1 MKSGIV
7 LLLLSFNLA
16 LPAFSE
22 APAGGFEI
30 PPASVDGEEL
40 RDIRDRLSTSLFFKG
55 ELADSIIEAGLQD
68 RLLKLSGRETYSEVR
83 LGLIGWIKNDLDEAA
98 DLYFYL
104 KNRGH
109 EETKP
114 QESISYKLPIY
125 EINPHF
131 LQLIQG
137 VRRAAHDASISD
149 EEMSLAEQRLFEAPQ
164 AQPEA
169 YAPWMPS
176 VAGGGP
182 RAGPSAAAAGAR
194 GGAAALREAGNAGAI
209 RYADYSLNP
218 ARVELE
224 SRALGGWFDS
234 VKAALE
240 AESADADKGAL
251 AQRRGFF
258 DETFFAYRNFVVELS
273 GLKGRTKITGEE
285 AARLEALRRSL
296 RKNLGELETLSV
308 MRRINKRAQTLPPLS
323 PGAELLRTDARRI
336 EEALQA
342 FLADLRGNPESVK
355 TAAGRLYEL
364 EKAFDFWL
372 LRFSAHKRLSDLK
385 GRITGREFSCVLDKL
400 VFKYLFRFRPSAAY
414 VRLEA
419 GRAGSAAAID
429 ASLEGVAAGN
439 YEAAAS
445 FSGEKRS
452 LSGRI
457 LETESEAESLESY
470 SRFNRRLQFF
480 FWDVFVNPFGLAPG
494 PKGISAANKLLF

>member
-1 MKSGIV
+1 MKSGII
-7 LLLLSFNLA
+7 LLLLTLSFF

-22 APAGGFEI
+22 APAGDFEV
-30 PPASVDGEEL
+30 PPASVNGEEL
-40 RDIRDRLSTSLFFKG
+40 RDIRDRLATSLFFKG

-83 LGLIGWIKNDLDEAA
+83 LGLIGWIKNDPDEAA
-98 DLYFYL
+98 NLYFYL
-104 KNRGH
+104 KNRPT
-109 EETKP
+109 EEAKP
-114 QESISYKLPIY
+114 PEDISYKLPTY

-131 LQLIQG
+131 LELIQG
-137 VRRAAHDASISD
+137 VNRAAHDASISD
-149 EEMSLAEQRLFEAPQ
+149 EETSLAEQRLFEAPQ
-164 AQPEA
+164 ARPEA
-169 YAPWMPS
+169 YAPWVPAAPDGPGAS
-176 VAGGGP
+176 LSGGAAKAG
-182 RAGPSAAAAGAR
+182 
-194 GGAAALREAGNAGAI
+194 GGAAAQQRAGSAGAI

-224 SRALGGWFDS
+224 SRALSGWFDS

-240 AESADADKGAL
+240 AESPEADKEKDFVR
-251 AQRRGFF
+251 QRGFF

-308 MRRINKRAQTLPPLS
+308 MRRINKRARTLPPLS
-323 PGAELLRTDARRI
+323 PGAEVLRADARRI
-336 EEALQA
+336 EEALQV

-400 VFKYLFRFRPSAAY
+400 IFKYLSRFRPSSAY

-419 GRAGSAAAID
+419 GRAGRAASID
-429 ASLEGVAAGN
+429 VSLEGVAAGN

-452 LSGRI
+452 LSGRV
-457 LETESEAESLESY
+457 LETESDAASLESY

-480 FWDVFVNPFGLAPG
+480 FWDAFVNPFGLAPG
-494 PKGISAANKLLF
+494 PKGISAANKLLY